1 MKSGDAAATMPVNIA
16 AVEKRDRIA
25 AMDEIKRALEVAE
38 QAPFQFLVQHVG
50 VGNESSNEPNWK
62 QP

>member
-1 MKSGDAAATMPVNIA
+1 MGTQRRTPGLNIA

-38 QAPFQFLVQHVG
+38 QAPFKFLVQHVG
-50 VGNESSNEPNWK
+50 VSNE
-62 QP
+62 